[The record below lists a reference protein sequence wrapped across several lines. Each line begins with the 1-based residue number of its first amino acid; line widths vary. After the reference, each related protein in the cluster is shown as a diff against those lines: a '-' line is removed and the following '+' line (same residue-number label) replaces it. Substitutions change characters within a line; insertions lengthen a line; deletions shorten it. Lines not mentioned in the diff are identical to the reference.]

1 MSQNVTTTKTP
12 AELVEAYIK
21 LRDKKEAAQEEF
33 KKSLESTNQV
43 MEMLEGILLQKL
55 QELGV
60 DSLSAKGVG
69 TVYRNTKDSAT
80 VEDKQAFREY
90 IEESGDLAVLDLKA
104 NKTVARDR
112 ANSGTPIPG
121 VKFTSIISVGIRRN

>member
-1 MSQNVTTTKTP
+1 MPQFVTTKTP

-21 LRDKKEAAQEEF
+21 LRDKKESAQEEF

-43 MEMLEGILLQKL
+43 MDMLEAILLQKL
-55 QELGV
+55 NDLGV
-60 DSLSAKGVG
+60 DSLTAKGVG
-69 TVYRNTKDSAT
+69 TVYRNSKDTAT

-90 IEESGDLAVLDLKA
+90 LEETNDLSVLDLKA

-121 VKFTSIISVGIRRN
+121 VKFSSTVTVGIRRG

>member
-43 MEMLEGILLQKL
+43 MEMLESLLLQKL
-55 QELGV
+55 NDMGV
-60 DSLSAKGVG
+60 DSLTAKGVG
-69 TVYRNTKDSAT
+69 TVYRNSKDTAT

-90 IEESGDLAVLDLKA
+90 IEETNDLTVLDLKA

-121 VKFTSIISVGIRRN
+121 VKFSSTVTVGIRRG

>member
-1 MSQNVTTTKTP
+1 MSQFVTTKTP

-21 LRDKKEAAQEEF
+21 LRDKKESAQEEF

-43 MEMLEGILLQKL
+43 MDMLEAILLQKL
-55 QELGV
+55 NDLGV
-60 DSLSAKGVG
+60 DSLTAKGVG
-69 TVYRNTKDSAT
+69 TVYRNSKDTAT

-90 IEESGDLAVLDLKA
+90 LEETNDLSVLDLKA

-121 VKFTSIISVGIRRN
+121 VKFSSTVTVGIRRG

>member
-43 MEMLEGILLQKL
+43 MDMLEALLLQKL
-55 QELGV
+55 NDMGV
-60 DSLSAKGVG
+60 DSLTAKGVG
-69 TVYRNTKDSAT
+69 TVYRNSKDTAT

-90 IEESGDLAVLDLKA
+90 IEETNDLTVLDLKA

-121 VKFTSIISVGIRRN
+121 VKFSSTVTVGIRRG

>member
-1 MSQNVTTTKTP
+1 MSQIVTTKTP

-43 MEMLEGILLQKL
+43 MEMLEGVLLQKL
-55 QELGV
+55 DELGV
-60 DSLSAKGVG
+60 DSLSAKGIG
-69 TVYRNTKDSAT
+69 TVYRNSKDSAT

-112 ANSGTPIPG
+112 ANSGSPVPG
-121 VKFTSIISVGIRRN
+121 VKFTSIVSVGIRRN

>member
-43 MEMLEGILLQKL
+43 MDMLEALLLQKL
-55 QELGV
+55 NDMGV
-60 DSLSAKGVG
+60 DSLTAKGVG
-69 TVYRNTKDSAT
+69 TVYRNSKDTAT

-90 IEESGDLAVLDLKA
+90 LEETNDLTVLDLKA

-121 VKFTSIISVGIRRN
+121 VKFSSTVTVGIRRG

>member
-1 MSQNVTTTKTP
+1 MSQVVTTKTP

-33 KKSLESTNQV
+33 KKSLEPTNQV
-43 MEMLEGILLQKL
+43 MEMLENLLLQKL
-55 QELGV
+55 NELGV

-69 TVYRNTKDSAT
+69 VVYRSTKDTAS
-80 VEDKQAFREY
+80 VEDKQAFRDY
-90 IEESGDLAVLDLKA
+90 IEESGDLSVLDLKA

-112 ANSGTPIPG
+112 ANAGSPVPG
-121 VKFTSIISVGIRRN
+121 VKFSSIMSVGIRRG